1 MSVQRLDDAA
11 LSLLG
16 IVPRAGRTGPKIEP
30 IPLSISVPLIFNLSS
45 ASKRQA
51 RCARAVGYFGDYVS
65 SSGRKSSW
73 GSRPTRSCGQGC
85 CAHGASHSELQG
97 RLGLGERRT
106 SATADDG
113 SKVLIILS

>member
-51 RCARAVGYFGDYVS
+51 RCPRGRIFWGLCLLIGAEIILGESANTVVWTGLLRSRCEPQRATRKARA
-65 SSGRKSSW
+65 R
-73 GSRPTRSCGQGC
+73 
-85 CAHGASHSELQG
+85 
-97 RLGLGERRT
+97 
-106 SATADDG
+106 
-113 SKVLIILS
+113 